1 MNKLII
7 DKENVILE
15 KITEYKDATEEDKQK
30 IGNALS
36 KLIKRNLLTTSEA
49 ILVLHEF
56 YKIPIR
62 LIEPDIANSVVIAA
76 ESNSYAYDAYYLNIA
91 NQLSEPLFNRFVH
104 VYIKTTV
111 EKWLKWASEKNI
123 HIEEN
128 IPLVDL
134 LDVQEVGDAVPE
146 ETWIA
151 LSKIF
156 AFVLENSKKVGE

>member
-1 MNKLII
+1 MCFVLFVLLICM
-7 DKENVILE
+7 KNVKKAIALKYPQGADCPFIVAKGKGELAE
-15 KITEYKDATEEDKQK
+15 KIVQ
-30 IGNALS
+30 I
-36 KLIKRNLLTTSEA
+36 
-49 ILVLHEF
+49 
-56 YKIPIR
+56 
-62 LIEPDIANSVVIAA
+62 
-76 ESNSYAYDAYYLNIA
+76 
-91 NQLSEPLFNRFVH
+91 
-104 VYIKTTV
+104 
-111 EKWLKWASEKNI
+111 ASEKNI